1 MSYVAA
7 QLSLR
12 SDTMARPR
20 KVSYESI
27 CEHYKEARRQN
38 VRYPVSATAKTFG
51 VSTRT
56 VNRALIKAVHQ
67 GLIAEE
73 LADLPIFKPKQVIPA
88 SSYDLQIA
96 WT

>member
-7 QLSLR
+7 KLSFW
-12 SDTMARPR
+12 SNTMARPL
-20 KVSYESI
+20 KISYESI
-27 CEHYKEARRQN
+27 CERYKEARRQN

-51 VSTRT
+51 ISTRT

-73 LADLPIFKPKQVIPA
+73 LVDLPIFKPKQVTPTL
-88 SSYDLQIA
+88 SYDLQIA